1 MPTAVPANGAH
12 LVDPPDLQELLK
24 IALDAAGQAATLLV
38 DKRPDEVHVAATKS
52 SPTDIVTEMDNAA
65 ERLIVDL
72 IKESRP
78 GDGVRGEEGA
88 DEAGTTRVRWLV
100 DPIDGTVNYLYGLP
114 GWSVSI
120 GAEVHGQVQAGVVAI
135 PTFGETYTAVLGGG
149 AYRNGERVR
158 CNPAPDLG
166 HALVGTGF
174 GYEVARRVHQAE
186 VIAELLSKV
195 RDIRRIGSCAGDLC
209 AVASGRLDAYFER
222 GPQPWDLAAGV
233 LIAREAGAR
242 VEGLRGRPPS
252 EDMALAA
259 PTGLFEPLHDLL
271 VAVEADRD

>member
-1 MPTAVPANGAH
+1 MATAVPAEGEH
-12 LVDPPDLQELLK
+12 LLEPTDLDALLK
-24 IALDAAGQAATLLV
+24 IALDAVSQAATLLV
-38 DKRPDEVHVAATKS
+38 DKRPDKVHVAATKS
-52 SPTDIVTEMDNAA
+52 SPTDVVTEMDNAA

-72 IKESRP
+72 IKERRP

-88 DEAGTTRVRWLV
+88 DDAGTTTVRWLV

-120 GAEVHGQVQAGVVAI
+120 GAEVDGQVQVGVVAI
-135 PTFGETYTAVLGGG
+135 PTFGETYTAILGDG
-149 AYRNGERVR
+149 ACRNGERVR
-158 CNPAPDLG
+158 CNPAPALG

-186 VIAELLSKV
+186 VIAELLPKV

-209 AVASGRLDAYFER
+209 AVASGRLDAYFEH

-242 VEGLRGRPPS
+242 VEGLRGRPPA
-252 EDMALAA
+252 EEMALAA
-259 PTGLFEPLHDLL
+259 PPGLFEPLHDLL
-271 VAVEADRD
+271 VAVQADRD